1 MLFRLHVY
9 TLGMRIESPAFTER
23 EMRGFL
29 DEVSDHERQRLIG
42 RLQAASARLAI
53 LVNEGL
59 GRQSNRP
66 EAWTGHDVLAHI
78 AVLSKFYGMLTY
90 QVGSGKVTQV
100 ELLEH
105 VQARDVAGEQL
116 SALSD
121 RELLSI
127 AQQDHQRTIAFLQ
140 SADAA
145 AMRRQATLYEGFSM
159 SALELA
165 LLGLCSHLEIHLDQL
180 QRARQP

>member
-1 MLFRLHVY
+1 
-9 TLGMRIESPAFTER
+9 MRVESPAFTER

-29 DEVSDHERQRLIG
+29 DEVTDHERRRLIE
-42 RLQAASARLAI
+42 RLRAGSARLVE
-53 LVNEGL
+53 LVTAGL
-59 GRQSNRP
+59 GHETNGP
-66 EAWTGHDVLAHI
+66 EGWSGHDVLAHI

-100 ELLEH
+100 ELLDH
-105 VQARDVAGEQL
+105 VQARDIAGEQL

-121 RELLSI
+121 RELLSM
-127 AQQDHQRTIAFLQ
+127 AQQDHQRTITFLQ

-145 AMRRQATLYEGFSM
+145 AMHRRATLYDGFSM

-180 QRARQP
+180 QRARRT